1 MTDINLPEVLT
12 VVGPVTWDVPTGYDG
27 FTVSSI
33 EGGTVTRG
41 GVNLGPGDTLDSS
54 DVLTFTPGTQGGTVS
69 INGSM
74 AATVPDGGA
83 DGADGRGIASI
94 TVSGSNLTGTYTD
107 GTSWDAGPLPVGS
120 STGLSAPGLATS
132 SGAMGWLNTT
142 STYHGDQNPMSAPY
156 YLLFNAPGPFNRV
169 MIGMRS
175 SGATQDV
182 QLEVY
187 AFDAYGDSSLG
198 PLIQRSR
205 PLTIPAGFDGDAY
218 FTFPD
223 IIQLTTSPTQCY
235 LLIKDA
241 GGGNRIPYVMGST
254 DPPAFTGMTNPSSYD
269 LNLASLLYVPTP
281 WMRLDVYTLT
291 LDPKAFPTAT
301 STADI
306 PEGGTARVGN
316 ALYYRDSSGVVQ
328 IGGSGGGGTTTIN
341 PQPYSS
347 GSTYAANDWV
357 TANRSLYQAVQ
368 AVPAGQPPAVE
379 ASNAYWKLV
388 VQGGQDGAT
397 GATGPQGDTG
407 PAGANGTGFTPRGAW
422 ASDTA
427 YAVNDIVTTGG
438 QTYRVSTAHTAGG
451 SFDLSKFELWAA
463 KGADGTGSGGGT
475 TNLPTPGPAGD
486 VLTSD
491 GSGWVSSAPTSTGG
505 GSVTSVNSKT
515 GVVELNA
522 SDVGAAPAAH
532 ATNTSNP
539 HGVTKAQVGLGNV
552 TDDAQVKRSEMGQ
565 PSGVATL
572 GADGKVPA
580 SQLPAST
587 GGTLDAEAVQDIV
600 GAMLGE
606 VQGHYDDAAGTYTIN
621 LPAGGTVTE
630 EQVQDIVGAMARSGA
645 NVTVAYDDAAGTLT
659 VSSTGGGGATGG
671 YSSSNLVPLA
681 TLGTPNFLPADR
693 VASDA
698 GNYRAVGPAF
708 TAPIG
713 TDLTYSQVRVP
724 LRNTQAGS
732 ANVGKTVV
740 LLQVNIA
747 NKSVVKRVTG
757 VVQAGQTEMI
767 LAGPFVVPQGQQHGF
782 IVGVLEGSW
791 DAHLS
796 LFYGAG
802 AAFTAPNASQPVA
815 FSDDVLSATVGS
827 AYNVAGVNTARHR
840 TVLLDG
846 QNSPKGTVGP
856 AFTVGATRPATPA
869 VGDQHFDTA
878 LHKPL
883 WYDGGWRDAAGTLV

>member
-1 MTDINLPEVLT
+1 MANIDLPEVLT

-33 EGGTVTRG
+33 EGGAVTRG

-54 DVLTFTPGTQGGTVS
+54 DVLTFTPDAQGGTVS

-74 AATVPDGGA
+74 TTTVPDGGPAGPAGA

-94 TVSGSNLTGTYTD
+94 TVSGNNLTGTYTD
-107 GTSWDAGPLPVGS
+107 GTSWDAGALP
-120 STGLSAPGLATS
+120 
-132 SGAMGWLNTT
+132 
-142 STYHGDQNPMSAPY
+142 
-156 YLLFNAPGPFNRV
+156 
-169 MIGMRS
+169 
-175 SGATQDV
+175 
-182 QLEVY
+182 
-187 AFDAYGDSSLG
+187 
-198 PLIQRSR
+198 
-205 PLTIPAGFDGDAY
+205 
-218 FTFPD
+218 
-223 IIQLTTSPTQCY
+223 
-235 LLIKDA
+235 
-241 GGGNRIPYVMGST
+241 
-254 DPPAFTGMTNPSSYD
+254 
-269 LNLASLLYVPTP
+269 
-281 WMRLDVYTLT
+281 
-291 LDPKAFPTAT
+291 
-301 STADI
+301 
-306 PEGGTARVGN
+306 
-316 ALYYRDSSGVVQ
+316 
-328 IGGSGGGGTTTIN
+328 
-341 PQPYSS
+341 
-347 GSTYAANDWV
+347 
-357 TANRSLYQAVQ
+357 
-368 AVPAGQPPAVE
+368 
-379 ASNAYWKLV
+379 
-388 VQGGQDGAT
+388 
-397 GATGPQGDTG
+397 
-407 PAGANGTGFTPRGAW
+407 
-422 ASDTA
+422 
-427 YAVNDIVTTGG
+427 
-438 QTYRVSTAHTAGG
+438 
-451 SFDLSKFELWAA
+451 
-463 KGADGTGSGGGT
+463 
-475 TNLPTPGPAGD
+475 
-486 VLTSD
+486 
-491 GSGWVSSAPTSTGG
+491 GG

-515 GVVELNA
+515 GVVVLNA
-522 SDVGAAPAAH
+522 SDVG
-532 ATNTSNP
+532 
-539 HGVTKAQVGLGNV
+539 LGNV
-552 TDDAQVKRSEMGQ
+552 TNDAQVKRSEMGQ

-621 LPAGGTVTE
+621 LPAGGTVTD
-630 EQVQDIVGAMARSGA
+630 EQVQDIVGALISAGT
-645 NVTVAYDDAAGTLT
+645 NVTVNYDDAAGTLT